1 MQLNA
6 KQKRRNLLLTLVQYS
21 MLVAFLVAGPWLAE
35 NTWLIGIQLLGF
47 VLGVWGIMVMQE
59 SRINIAP
66 RPREGAKLIQ
76 KGPYRLIR
84 HPMYLAILLFFVP
97 LLIDDFSWPRFVILM
112 VLTPNL
118 ILKLLFEESLLK
130 MAFPEYDNY
139 MQKSWRLIPWVF

>member
-1 MQLNA
+1 M
-6 KQKRRNLLLTLVQYS
+6 
-21 MLVAFLVAGPWLAE
+21 
-35 NTWLIGIQLLGF
+35 
-47 VLGVWGIMVMQE
+47 
-59 SRINIAP
+59 
-66 RPREGAKLIQ
+66 LIQ

-97 LLIDDFSWPRFVILM
+97 LLIDDFSCPRFVILM

-130 MAFPEYDNY
+130 KAFPEYNNY